1 MSCVSRR
8 ENKIGVVDHL
18 VLLPEDALV
27 LLLAADLLVV
37 VELLRHLLRHR
48 GLPLHSDLFDDVCII
63 YETSNLVTRNY
74 RLNSL
79 SVLLKRLN
87 SS

>member
-1 MSCVSRR
+1 M
-8 ENKIGVVDHL
+8 EDHL

-37 VELLRHLLRHR
+37 VQLLRHLLRHR
-48 GLPLHSDLFDDVCII
+48 GLPLHSDLFDDR
-63 YETSNLVTRNY
+63 SMHNQRNFQVTRNY
-74 RLNSL
+74 RLNNLNSHL
-79 SVLLKRLN
+79 VLIERLN

>member
-1 MSCVSRR
+1 MSRR

-48 GLPLHSDLFDDVCII
+48 GLPLHSDLFDDVQGF
-63 YETSNLVTRNY
+63 
-74 RLNSL
+74 
-79 SVLLKRLN
+79 
-87 SS
+87 